1 MEGPPGSG
9 ERARPVS
16 GSEVRTP
23 APDLQALCKC
33 GLAVN
38 VNLLGQ
44 DAQYSNI
51 RGGQKQEGEF
61 HRKTFYAQTV
71 NLGSL
76 LKPIYIYLIKIKY
89 KTENYAYT
97 YMCASMYIC
106 DFYVQYVY
114 NFNFIFNFYF
124 ACIF

>member
-71 NLGSL
+71 NLGGL

-106 DFYVQYVY
+106 DFLCTV
-114 NFNFIFNFYF
+114 
-124 ACIF
+124 CIQF